1 MKSDAGYA
9 QIGRLYQQKQIIRS
23 LAATLLLA
31 VGFSACKLPQV
42 ATNVRHNP
50 IPETYPS
57 GNMDTT
63 NSAFRKPADYF
74 TDPNLVALIDT
85 AVRNN
90 QELAIAFTETL
101 VSRAEAQ
108 IRQGEYLPTV
118 RAQAGAGLEH
128 TPRYTRIGAL
138 EEAIPVD
145 PAKENPVLF
154 PDFQVGLIANW
165 EVDIWRKL
173 RNARKSA
180 LTRYLGTIEG
190 RNFAITNIVAEVA
203 NSYYELQALDNQ
215 LALTTQNIG
224 ILTNALGVV
233 RLQKEAGRVTELAV
247 QKFEAEVL
255 KTRSL
260 QYDLR
265 QQVTETE
272 NRINFLLGRFP
283 QPIVRSSLSLD
294 PAHPASSL
302 DSTLPAA
309 IAVGIP
315 SQLLQNRPDVRRAEL
330 EVAASKLDVQ
340 VAKAHF
346 YPSLD
351 IRAAL
356 GFQAFKPQ
364 FLLSTPESILANL
377 AGDLTAP
384 LVNRLAIKAT
394 YVGANARQ
402 VAAAYAYER
411 TVLNAYIEVANQQAK
426 VSNIQASFN
435 LKNQQVDALSRS
447 IALATSLFQYGRA
460 DYMEVLLTQRDA
472 LEAKLEIIETK
483 RRQLAAMVDIYRAL
497 GGGWR

>member
-1 MKSDAGYA
+1 MKPICKALFSKPSGAFRKPSTGFWS
-9 QIGRLYQQKQIIRS
+9 IS
-23 LAATLLLA
+23 LLLL
-31 VGFSACKLPQV
+31 GMTACKLPQV

-50 IPETYPS
+50 IPGQYPS
-57 GNMDTT
+57 GTTDTT
-63 NSAFRKPADYF
+63 NSAFLKPSDYF
-74 TDPNLVALIDT
+74 TDPNLVALLDT

-108 IRQGEYLPTV
+108 IRQGDYLPTV
-118 RAQAGAGLEH
+118 RAQASAGVEK
-128 TPRYTRIGAL
+128 TPRYTRLGAL
-138 EEAIPVD
+138 EKNIEID
-145 PAKENPVLF
+145 PGKENPEPL
-154 PDFQVGLIANW
+154 PDLQIGLVANW

-173 RNARKSA
+173 RNARQSA
-180 LTRYLGTIEG
+180 LTRYLGTLEG

-203 NSYYELQALDNQ
+203 NSYYELEALDNQ
-215 LALTTQNIG
+215 LALTNQTIS

-233 RLQKEAGRVTELAV
+233 RQQKEAGRVTELAV

-255 KTRSL
+255 KTKSL

-265 QQVTETE
+265 QRITEAE

-283 QPIVRSSLSLD
+283 QPIVRSSLSTD

-302 DSTLPAA
+302 DSTLPAT

-330 EVAASKLDVQ
+330 EVIASKLDVN
-340 VAKAHF
+340 VAKALF

-356 GFQAFKPQ
+356 GFQAFNPK

-384 LVNRLAIKAT
+384 LVNRLAIKGA
-394 YVGANARQ
+394 YVTANARQ

-411 TVLNAYIEVANQQAK
+411 TVLNAYVEVANQQAK
-426 VSNIQASFN
+426 VSNIQNSFN

-472 LEAKLEIIETK
+472 LEAKLELIETK
-483 RRQLAAMVDIYRAL
+483 RNQLSTMVDIYRAL